1 MPRGSKSFPPADPTE
16 RKVAVKFESLARF
29 EAMRPHLPFSCSTRG
44 WVDSQRR
51 VKTRPSRTRSQ
62 IPHSRS
68 LLASRVLLCRRQ
80 VLAVR
85 VSYAATLHKTP
96 RFGRRQRGPAIL
108 CCRPRCPAGD
118 LPTEPW
124 PHPPCPVPYL
134 VSGTYTCILYRSGH
148 SAQSNATKNV
158 SSSRIS
164 QPKHLLC
171 TINPPTTWKSNSWA
185 MFPGD
190 GRCCP
195 TLQLSPSAGPS
206 PHHSR

>member
-1 MPRGSKSFPPADPTE
+1 
-16 RKVAVKFESLARF
+16 
-29 EAMRPHLPFSCSTRG
+29 MRPHLPFSCSTRG

-134 VSGTYTCILYRSGH
+134 VSGTYSVQICNYIVRKAMPPRTSAVHESRNQNTCYVPSTRPQHGNQTPGRCFRVTADAAPRCNFPPRP
-148 SAQSNATKNV
+148 AQA
-158 SSSRIS
+158 
-164 QPKHLLC
+164 
-171 TINPPTTWKSNSWA
+171 PTTPVRDPATTCSTPVAADNAPLFS
-185 MFPGD
+185 G
-190 GRCCP
+190 
-195 TLQLSPSAGPS
+195 Q
-206 PHHSR
+206 